1 MSGINNA
8 FTGFTANG
16 ITQVITNVYYVP
28 KLTLNLVSVGQLQ
41 DKALT
46 FTVKGGICRVYHPI
60 ISLILTAHMSKNKMF
75 PFIATNNPVQ
85 MRHEVCEVCAT
96 GKQQREIIPK
106 KRENNGLDAIG
117 STEDVETI
125 PSGTCLALEQDGI
138 LADTGG
144 AKTLRFD
151 GALQGILVSMM
162 VDSGATSNFVSRH
175 LVMALGLPFS
185 SFSGIRIKL
194 GDGYFVYV
202 TERCLDL
209 PIHIGSC
216 TFVIDALV
224 FETGILD
231 LILGMAWL
239 QSLGEVLHDWQNA
252 WMKFTYPG
260 TQVMLQGIST
270 TAALNQW
277 LLFDEMEGDDDRNKS
292 GSVGRDYCMYCQS
305 RFTPDELQFHENNC
319 KYNQEK
325 HSLSQKNAHL
335 NSMLDGLVQSLLIK
349 EKPNSLPPKQ
359 IKDLQMSGRNTRV
372 TTVVVVGLEKC
383 GKSSIIRQLGN
394 NKYKILDP
402 CEKEADIKNVIND
415 MSMVDIVILVIDSTR
430 SFKEDYPN
438 NNYLGYPYLAY
449 ALGFEHI
456 ICCLNKMSFNGTTI
470 LEAYP
475 GEDVD
480 MMLEGPIENVIK
492 RGDVISSVETDVA
505 REVVTL
511 IVKVLVTKHDITLK
525 PGFLSYLCC
534 CHLSE
539 CEVVVKEVIN
549 RVSGTILLSQHEML
563 VAGQTGHIRLT
574 FGADS
579 MVIENFAEYPSLG
592 RCMLLN
598 ATREV
603 VAVGTVIKVLKQN
616 PDPLM
621 DVGTLGAPEAVAD
634 PPSHKKNNKKNKN
647 RGKTRK
653 H

>member
-1 MSGINNA
+1 MIVIRVAASVETTA
-8 FTGFTANG
+8 CTAN
-16 ITQVITNVYYVP
+16 P
-28 KLTLNLVSVGQLQ
+28 DLLQ
-41 DKALT
+41 
-46 FTVKGGICRVYHPI
+46 
-60 ISLILTAHMSKNKMF
+60 MSCSFM
-75 PFIATNNPVQ
+75 
-85 MRHEVCEVCAT
+85 
-96 GKQQREIIPK
+96 
-106 KRENNGLDAIG
+106 
-117 STEDVETI
+117 
-125 PSGTCLALEQDGI
+125 
-138 LADTGG
+138 
-144 AKTLRFD
+144 KT
-151 GALQGILVSMM
+151 
-162 VDSGATSNFVSRH
+162 T
-175 LVMALGLPFS
+175 
-185 SFSGIRIKL
+185 
-194 GDGYFVYV
+194 
-202 TERCLDL
+202 
-209 PIHIGSC
+209 
-216 TFVIDALV
+216 
-224 FETGILD
+224 
-231 LILGMAWL
+231 
-239 QSLGEVLHDWQNA
+239 
-252 WMKFTYPG
+252 
-260 TQVMLQGIST
+260 
-270 TAALNQW
+270 
-277 LLFDEMEGDDDRNKS
+277 
-292 GSVGRDYCMYCQS
+292 
-305 RFTPDELQFHENNC
+305 
-319 KYNQEK
+319 
-325 HSLSQKNAHL
+325 

-456 ICCLNKMSFNGTTI
+456 ICCLNKVDLLINPKNECKKLKEWICNHFNHVGFKVKNIMFVPTCFEGDNISRKSARFQWYGGRTVHEALELVTHPDRSVNPLRVVVQNVRADVKEGLNVRVHSGILILGQSLSFCSKNLCTSVKQMSFNGTTI